1 MHTDKRKHGC
11 CTHLKLL
18 QGNWAF
24 QCLQPPIFLFLRTER
39 TEEQR
44 RRENWEN
51 RRTERL
57 GEQKNRENR
66 RTERMGEQREQGGRE
81 NWENREDRRTERTG
95 ELREQENRENRAERT
110 ERRWEHRTKRTGRTL
125 RTKENII
132 FGFYCIFVT
141 AYMVHYPIAGQSRK
155 RVIWL
160 VNSIATVQNWQ
171 NWSFFFFNGWKKWE
185 Q

>member
-1 MHTDKRKHGC
+1 MVVALTWNC
-11 CTHLKLL
+11 CK
-18 QGNWAF
+18 GNWAF

-44 RRENWEN
+44 
-51 RRTERL
+51 
-57 GEQKNRENR
+57 EQKNREDGRTGRTGELREQENR
-66 RTERMGEQREQGGRE
+66 ETGRTERTGEQRGRE
-81 NWENREDRRTERTG
+81 NWKNREDGRTERTG

-160 VNSIATVQNWQ
+160 VNSIAAVQNWQ
-171 NWSFFFFNGWKKWE
+171 NWSFFYLNSWKKWE